1 VVFFLEYIKEVNINE
16 AIIHV
21 LDNNADEPIL
31 NEYALDLDEEKYN
44 FLLKHIQKC
53 LKDEDLKYGVF
64 NEASSIVKDISQ
76 EYLNG
81 ENNLLVVSKKLATQ
95 MFTLMR
101 SIGNIPSCD
110 LIVVS
115 FTTEYGPILGIFKM
129 DYIKNY
135 VHTIEFVD
143 NKLGIDIV
151 PQFTGLPG
159 SSQRIQKCAFLKPIR
174 KENSFDLMVI
184 DKRSKIKDSS
194 NEQEGTIE
202 NEGYGSNYFINDY
215 LGCTIIDNERD
226 VTKNFVKAAE
236 KFTQNTFPENAD
248 KAEAVRCAIK
258 RKLKEEDSIDVRE
271 LSQQMFPENHDTKE
285 KFIEFISEQGI
296 SENINL
302 DKEWI
307 DKKLK
312 RVRLKIDK
320 DIDLYV
326 DEETYHDNKRFEI
339 QRNGDGTINMVIK
352 HVSNYVQK

>member
-1 VVFFLEYIKEVNINE
+1 MEYIKEVNINE

-31 NEYALDLDEEKYN
+31 NEYALDLDEEKYS
-44 FLLKHIQKC
+44 FLLKHIQRC
-53 LKDEDLKYGVF
+53 LRDEELKYGIF
-64 NEASSIVKDISQ
+64 NQEKNIVKDLAD

-81 ENNLLVVSKKLATQ
+81 ENNLLVVSKGLARE

-101 SIGNIPSCD
+101 SKGSIPSCG
-110 LIVVS
+110 LVVVS

-129 DYIKNY
+129 DYIKNF
-135 VHTIEFVD
+135 VHTIQFVD
-143 NKLGIDIV
+143 DKLGIDIV

-159 SSQRIQKCAFLKPIR
+159 SSQRVQKCAFIKPVR
-174 KENSFDLMVI
+174 EENTFDLMVI
-184 DKRSKIKDSS
+184 DKKSKNRESEEYKED
-194 NEQEGTIE
+194 EEYKEFGV
-202 NEGYGSNYFINDY
+202 NYFVNNY
-215 LGCTIIDNERD
+215 LGCTIVDNERD
-226 VTKNFVKAAE
+226 VTKSFVKAAE
-236 KFTQNTFPENAD
+236 KWTQNNFPENAD
-248 KAEAVRCAIK
+248 KAEAVRSTIK

-271 LSQQMFPENHDTKE
+271 LSEQMFPQNNDTKE
-285 KFIEFISEQGI
+285 KFVEYIAEQGI
-296 SENINL
+296 SENIKL

-326 DEETYHDNKRFEI
+326 DEETYHDNSRFEI

-352 HVSNYVQK
+352 HVSNYVEK

>member
-1 VVFFLEYIKEVNINE
+1 LEYIKEVNINE

-64 NEASSIVKDISQ
+64 NEEQNIVKDLSQ
-76 EYLNG
+76 EFLNG
-81 ENNLLVVSKKLATQ
+81 ENNLLVVSKELARR
-95 MFTLMR
+95 MFILMR
-101 SIGNIPSCD
+101 SKGSIPSCD

-115 FTTEYGPILGIFKM
+115 FTTEFGPILGIFKM

-184 DKRSKIKDSS
+184 DKTTKNKDSKNS
-194 NEQEGTIE
+194 QVDNNENQEYGT
-202 NEGYGSNYFINDY
+202 NYFINDY
-215 LGCTIIDNERD
+215 LGCTTFDNKRD
-226 VTKNFVKAAE
+226 ITKNFVKAAE

-248 KAEAVRCAIK
+248 KAETVRSAIK
-258 RKLKEEDSIDVRE
+258 RKLKEEDNIDIIE
-271 LSQQMFPENHDTKE
+271 LSEEMFSENHDTKE
-285 KFIEFISEQGI
+285 KFVEFIKDQGI
-296 SENINL
+296 TENISL

-326 DEETYHDNKRFEI
+326 DTETYNDNSRFEI